1 MNIENNRYIIGW
13 LNSYYLDK
21 VNENAVMKFLS
32 TYPKIHPENTISAKT
47 KDEANNYYD
56 MLSKTD
62 GDFGFL
68 LDKASSK
75 VIYRKLQ

>member
-1 MNIENNRYIIGW
+1 MKIENDRYIIGW
-13 LNSYYLDK
+13 LRSYYLEK
-21 VNENAVMKFLS
+21 VNENTAMKFLS

>member
-1 MNIENNRYIIGW
+1 MKIENDRYIIGW
-13 LNSYYLDK
+13 LRSYYLEK
-21 VNENAVMKFLS
+21 VNENVAMKFLS

>member
-1 MNIENNRYIIGW
+1 MKIENDRYIIGW
-13 LNSYYLDK
+13 LRSYYLEK
-21 VNENAVMKFLS
+21 VNENAAMKFLS

>member
-1 MNIENNRYIIGW
+1 MKIENDRYIIGW
-13 LNSYYLDK
+13 LRSYYLEK
-21 VNENAVMKFLS
+21 VNENAAMKFLS
-32 TYPKIHPENTISAKT
+32 TYPKINTENTISAKT

>member
-1 MNIENNRYIIGW
+1 MKIENDRYIIGW
-13 LNSYYLDK
+13 LRSHYLEK
-21 VNENAVMKFLS
+21 VNENAAMKFLS

>member
-1 MNIENNRYIIGW
+1 
-13 LNSYYLDK
+13 
-21 VNENAVMKFLS
+21 MKFLS
-32 TYPKIHPENTISAKT
+32 NYPKIRPENTISVKT
-47 KDEANNYYD
+47 KEEANNYYD